1 VIARFL
7 RSRSAN
13 TALIAIALTSPM
25 LLPGIVHI
33 VARWLAWS

>member
-1 VIARFL
+1 VIGRFL

-25 LLPGIVHI
+25 LLPGIAHI
-33 VARWLAWS
+33 IARCLP